1 MHHAPALTLTLQP
14 DPLWRLGLRAG
25 GGMGVLTVLGWLGW
39 HTAQAGPP
47 GWPMWA
53 AATLSAIPAL
63 WLLLPAH
70 PAAQQRGTLIW
81 QPADGLWH
89 LQRTANGKTCAPPRL
104 GQIDCMVAGQDW
116 LLLRHGGPDIP
127 SAWIPVSR
135 RAHAAQ
141 WHALRCAVFS
151 PGSIR
156 PTDPMPDE

>member
-14 DPLWRLGLRAG
+14 DRLWFGSVRAG
-25 GGMGVLTVLGWLGW
+25 GCVGLLTALGWLAW

-47 GWPMWA
+47 GVPLWM
-53 AATLSAIPAL
+53 AATVSAIPAL
-63 WLLLPAH
+63 WLLRQTD
-70 PAAQQRGTLIW
+70 PAAQRGTLAW
-81 QPADGLWH
+81 QPAEALWH
-89 LQRTANGKTCAPPRL
+89 LQLTSNGSTGAPRL

-135 RAHAAQ
+135 HAHAAQ

-151 PGSIR
+151 PGSTR
-156 PTDPMPDE
+156 PAAPVPDE